1 MTEHVTV
8 HEPIMLAE
16 YACKFAV
23 CDGAFELYIRST
35 AQSLQIGALVLD
47 RLLLGSGSW
56 HLLGSCYD
64 YWMMGFPSTPGQI
77 AGSKVLVFLSN
88 TIHMGGIHG
97 PSLPP
102 TACMHANAFLTFT
115 IPSNS
120 QFGTATG
127 PTTFDC
133 DTSLHSQFS
142 GPTIVSTGYTLDLPY
157 WNTLREPA
165 SRNYGRPPGAARRS
179 PPRPL
184 ATSRH

>member
-47 RLLLGSGSW
+47 RLLLGSGSC

-157 WNTLREPA
+157 WNTMGGGGTHRFGGVSPCKMAGE
-165 SRNYGRPPGAARRS
+165 RN
-179 PPRPL
+179 
-184 ATSRH
+184 